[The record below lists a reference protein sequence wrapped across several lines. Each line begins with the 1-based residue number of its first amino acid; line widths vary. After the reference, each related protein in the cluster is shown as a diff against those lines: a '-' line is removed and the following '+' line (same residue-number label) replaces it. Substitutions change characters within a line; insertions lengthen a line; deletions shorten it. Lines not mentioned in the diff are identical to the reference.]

1 MDHDTRLR
9 RAAVLVL
16 PYAAIAL
23 VYGTLFAMWS
33 GRLPEEVAI
42 HFNGMTADGYSS
54 QAGMVWPALA
64 VLVGMGALFGAMQY
78 FGRMPLE
85 ARRLVYP
92 VSYGCAALM
101 GYLFIGTLVLQLDL
115 ESARG
120 VALSGRHMVAGA
132 VVVLLAGFIGF
143 RLAALGPQD
152 PAPEPG
158 ERSGVAPRLSMSP
171 GQQAS
176 WTRTVGTTG
185 LGLLVVGSVLLAAV
199 LAAALGAWL
208 AALPSLLFG
217 LLPLAFLSLRVTVD
231 RRGVRIG
238 SGVLAGVGKTIPLE
252 RIEGARSQRIS
263 PMKDFQG
270 WGYRVRA
277 GRSGLVTRAGEAL
290 TVELV
295 GGREFVVTVDD
306 SRTAAALLNT
316 LVDGK

>member
-42 HFNGMTADGYSS
+42 HFSGLTADGYSS
-54 QAGMVWPALA
+54 QAGMVWPALG
-64 VLVGMGALFGAMQY
+64 VLLGMGALFGAAQY

-85 ARRLVYP
+85 ARRLIYP

-101 GYLFIGTLVLQLDL
+101 GYLFIGTFMLQLDL

-120 VALSGRHMVAGA
+120 VALSGRHMLAGS
-132 VVVLLAGFIGF
+132 VVVLLSGYIGF

-158 ERSGVAPRLSMSP
+158 GAGVAPRLPMSP

-176 WTRTVGTTG
+176 WTRAVGTTG

-199 LAAALGAWL
+199 LAAALGAWM

-217 LLPLAFLSLRVTVD
+217 LVPLAFLSVRVTVD

-238 SGVLAGVGKTIPLE
+238 SGLLARFGKTIPLE
-252 RIEGARSQRIS
+252 RIAGARSQQIS

-270 WGYRVRA
+270 WGYRVRP
-277 GRSGLVTRAGEAL
+277 GRSGLVTRTGEAL

-306 SRTAAALLNT
+306 SKTAAALLNT